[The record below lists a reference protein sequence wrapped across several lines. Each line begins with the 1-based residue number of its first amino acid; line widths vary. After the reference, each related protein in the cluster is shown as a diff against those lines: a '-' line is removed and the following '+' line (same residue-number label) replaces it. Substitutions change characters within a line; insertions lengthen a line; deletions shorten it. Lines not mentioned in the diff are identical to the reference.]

1 MRWLIDLT
9 VAAASARNM
18 FSPWPIVTVAMI
30 TLDLRTDMQA
40 LFFYYNFKLYLPY
53 CEDQS
58 EMAMR
63 ESQSGMWLRGLA
75 IEVMTLVSYLDKA
88 LHCFSFRRN

>member
-1 MRWLIDLT
+1 MRLLIDLT

-18 FSPWPIVTVAMI
+18 FFPWPIVTVAMI
-30 TLDLRTDMQA
+30 TLGLRTDMKV
-40 LFFYYNFKLYLPY
+40 LFFYYNFKLYLRY

-63 ESQSGMWLRGLA
+63 ESQSGMWLRGLKR
-75 IEVMTLVSYLDKA
+75 LK
-88 LHCFSFRRN
+88 